1 MAKQEARRAIESED
15 WYVSRRQI
23 NEETNISTI
32 NGRNLSIWQKM
43 SIIPTESQLIS
54 WTSPWN
60 EKELKR
66 YFFNVQ
72 LPFGFSEE
80 CQ

>member
-1 MAKQEARRAIESED
+1 MAKQEVKRAIESAD

-54 WTSPWN
+54 WTSPSN
-60 EKELKR
+60 EK
-66 YFFNVQ
+66 N
-72 LPFGFSEE
+72 
-80 CQ
+80 